1 MNDLLKTT
9 FFCLLAETTQEVTN
23 EEMQNAYEH
32 FVEQVA
38 TLNHSETDYSVITR
52 TLNLTRIEFAS
63 MEMMYLYEQEK
74 KCA

>member
-1 MNDLLKTT
+1 MNDLLKTK

-38 TLNHSETDYSVITR
+38 TLNHSETDYSVIIR

-63 MEMMYLYEQEK
+63 MEMMYLYEQGK